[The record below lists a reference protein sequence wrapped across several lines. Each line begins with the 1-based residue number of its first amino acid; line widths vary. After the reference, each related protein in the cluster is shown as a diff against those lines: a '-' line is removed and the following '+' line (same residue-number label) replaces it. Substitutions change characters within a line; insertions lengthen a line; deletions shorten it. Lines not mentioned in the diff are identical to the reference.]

1 MGSMKYA
8 ILFIFFSTCFGVF
21 SQNKEVSLLFVD
33 KSSGESIET
42 IEYLVENAR
51 SKRPIF
57 VENHSFLLSENEEK
71 LRLRLIDPSFKRLDT
86 LILVEDFLKSRKKQL
101 TITLYVT
108 YAGQLVEG
116 VDVSAGYKPE
126 VIFSS
131 DSLHVEDF
139 EIVDD
144 NKLIVLTYPKKL
156 VKGSSLI
163 YLVNNEVIHELDI
176 PISIIAIEL
185 SRDYRG
191 NTYLKGKEG
200 IYHIL
205 LDARGFS
212 LNPIDQE
219 YFNKYIQPVH
229 DTLENHVFIS
239 NYSEWYPAF
248 EYYGV
253 DVTDTNF
260 QELAKI
266 EDELMMELYRAEYKW
281 ADVRTKLWAW
291 DMESETGI
299 DREIWVGANY
309 FTRSIYYE
317 PLYAP
322 IFLRT
327 DSVIVFDF
335 YKDSIFIYDGDT
347 YIKIASIPIDFHHLP
362 KKTGWKKRMLQDP
375 VSASIY
381 NMYDDA
387 GFFSLREIGMCQA
400 EEKGELPLHYR
411 YCEKIKL
418 HNGFVYYT
426 YRPFESIQKKY
437 LYREKLSECTV
448 R

>member
-1 MGSMKYA
+1 MKY
-8 ILFIFFSTCFGVF
+8 ILLIFFFSAGWLVF
-21 SQNKEVSLLFVD
+21 AQNKEVNLLFIE
-33 KSSGESIET
+33 KTSGESIDR
-42 IEYLVENAR
+42 IEYTVQNAR
-51 SKRPIF
+51 TKKAIALQ
-57 VENHSFLLSENEEK
+57 NHMFSLSTNDEEI
-71 LRLRLIDPSFKRLDT
+71 RLRLTDPSYKRLDT
-86 LILVEDFLKSRKKQL
+86 LIILTDFLDSRKKQL
-101 TITLYVT
+101 TLTIYVT
-108 YAGQLVEG
+108 YDGQLVDG
-116 VDVSAGYKPE
+116 VDVSAVYKPQI
-126 VIFSS
+126 IFGS

-139 EIVDD
+139 EVLDD

-156 VKGSSLI
+156 SKGSRLI
-163 YLVNNEVIHELDI
+163 YLVNNEVIHEIDV
-176 PISIIAIEL
+176 PVAIMAVEL

-191 NTYLKGKEG
+191 NTYLQGADG
-200 IYHIL
+200 IHHIRI
-205 LDARGFS
+205 DVRGFS
-212 LNPIDQE
+212 LNHVDQD

-229 DTLENHVFIS
+229 DTLDNHVFIS

-260 QELAKI
+260 QELTKI

-322 IFLRT
+322 IFLRR
-327 DSVIVFDF
+327 DSVLVFDF
-335 YKDSIFIYDGDT
+335 YKDALFIYDGDT
-347 YIKIASIPIDFHHLP
+347 YEKITSIAIDFHHLP
-362 KKTGWKKRMLQDP
+362 KKTGWKKHMIQDP

-387 GFFSLREIGMCQA
+387 GFFSLREIVIPQA
-400 EEKGELPLHYR
+400 EEKRSLPLHYR
-411 YCEKIKL
+411 YCEKIKI
-418 HNGFVYYT
+418 HNGYVYYT

-437 LYREKLSECTV
+437 LYREKLSECGN